1 MAHRLT
7 AAKVSLR
14 DEFGMMCSTFSES
27 LEPYAFEQLLEAGDV
42 IDTGLHQLRVL
53 YTPGHSSGSISL
65 YEENMRLII
74 SGDLF
79 LANGNIGGVY
89 VAGSPSD
96 SIVSLN
102 EIASLSP
109 KLALPGHGP
118 SITAPSSAI
127 DKALA
132 NWHGLLNQS
141 HTIFAALDSSAASGR
156 IVSAFQEM
164 NRKWLKM

>member
-1 MAHRLT
+1 MI
-7 AAKVSLR
+7 
-14 DEFGMMCSTFSES
+14 CSTFSES
-27 LEPYAFEQLLEAGDV
+27 LEPYVFEKLLDVGEV

-53 YTPGHSSGSISL
+53 YTPGHSSGSINL
-65 YEENMRLII
+65 YVANTGLII

-79 LANGNIGGVY
+79 LANGTIGVVY
-89 VAGSPSD
+89 VAESPND

-102 EIASLSP
+102 EIASLAP
-109 KLALPGHGP
+109 ELALPGHGP
-118 SITAPSSAI
+118 SITTLASAI

-132 NWHGLLNQS
+132 GWHELLQRS
-141 HTIFAALDSSAASGR
+141 RAMFSPVDSSAASGP